1 MAWILIVV
9 LSIVLVHSLLV
20 GPIIGPILDL
30 MGLMVNIRTV
40 LLVHPIDVLNLC
52 LIVVATAHVL
62 FVISAEG
69 TILVW

>member
-20 GPIIGPILDL
+20 GPIVGPILNL
-30 MGLMVNIRTV
+30 MGRVVTIRTV

-69 TILVW
+69 TIFVW

>member
-1 MAWILIVV
+1 MTWILIVV
-9 LSIVLVHSLLV
+9 LSVVLVHPLLV

-69 TILVW
+69 TIFVW

>member
-20 GPIIGPILDL
+20 GPIVGPILDL
-30 MGLMVNIRTV
+30 MGRVVTIRTV

-69 TILVW
+69 TIFVW

>member
-20 GPIIGPILDL
+20 RPIVGPILDL
-30 MGLMVNIRTV
+30 MGRVVTIRTV

-69 TILVW
+69 TIFVW

>member
-1 MAWILIVV
+1 MAWILIVI
-9 LSIVLVHSLLV
+9 LSVVLVHPLLV
-20 GPIIGPILDL
+20 CPVIGPILDL